1 MSDPLSL
8 SVDRENSLQDFDEFL
23 GVEREEIDFAR
34 ITDEQLDQ
42 YVGDGVT
49 VVTNSVAGRMS
60 EGYFMPIDDPT
71 TAAVDGDDPAAA
83 VDGAVNDT
91 DGAEGITAEDPL
103 PKMKRSR
110 FSFAKRKVLAKGDQR
125 RMHLGGFARKAHFKK
140 WYKKSFF
147 AILDCMLLNALV
159 AWNLSA
165 NIPHLQRSKLER
177 YEFYEWIAHDFLH
190 FKEEEETGAEETV
203 EKNKDHVS
211 VCKLVETKNPGDT
224 NRICAVCRLDGVQ
237 SGDKKGVKSGTL
249 YCLICKTYIHEHV
262 LNHQRTIH
270 ELIPGK
276 TCHQIY
282 KSEIGRQIWGQDP
295 TTGNRRVKYSHPLIQ
310 QLREKLGLPMKRGK
324 K

>member
-1 MSDPLSL
+1 MFG
-8 SVDRENSLQDFDEFL
+8 VD
-23 GVEREEIDFAR
+23 
-34 ITDEQLDQ
+34 
-42 YVGDGVT
+42 
-49 VVTNSVAGRMS
+49 
-60 EGYFMPIDDPT
+60 
-71 TAAVDGDDPAAA
+71 
-83 VDGAVNDT
+83 
-91 DGAEGITAEDPL
+91 
-103 PKMKRSR
+103 
-110 FSFAKRKVLAKGDQR
+110 KGDQR

-282 KSEIGRQIWGQDP
+282 KSEIGRQIWRQDP
-295 TTGNRRVKYSHPLIQ
+295 TTGNRSVKYSHPLIR

>member
-110 FSFAKRKVLAKGDQR
+110 FSFAKRKVLAG
-125 RMHLGGFARKAHFKK
+125 
-140 WYKKSFF
+140 
-147 AILDCMLLNALV
+147 
-159 AWNLSA
+159 
-165 NIPHLQRSKLER
+165 
-177 YEFYEWIAHDFLH
+177 
-190 FKEEEETGAEETV
+190 
-203 EKNKDHVS
+203 
-211 VCKLVETKNPGDT
+211 
-224 NRICAVCRLDGVQ
+224 
-237 SGDKKGVKSGTL
+237 SGMFSS
-249 YCLICKTYIHEHV
+249 
-262 LNHQRTIH
+262 N
-270 ELIPGK
+270 
-276 TCHQIY
+276 
-282 KSEIGRQIWGQDP
+282 
-295 TTGNRRVKYSHPLIQ
+295 
-310 QLREKLGLPMKRGK
+310 GLPIDGISGCMIGVILQCPRQQNQHRFYID
-324 K
+324 